1 MHTQHLQ
8 RVRTSGHQ
16 LGNRPAYPEACHQT
30 QIFLQA
36 VAFPQDWLHHVQES
50 APLSQARERP
60 RDHQPFLPV
69 ALMFEKRPD
78 LYNTTHGPPVA
89 LPVIRGLVWG
99 RSLLHSTACRNHTH
113 KPLLAELRPSFQT
126 LPPLPPE
133 LHPLSGVC
141 LPSHPPD
148 HCTLCAEL

>member
-1 MHTQHLQ
+1 M
-8 RVRTSGHQ
+8 
-16 LGNRPAYPEACHQT
+16 
-30 QIFLQA
+30 
-36 VAFPQDWLHHVQES
+36 
-50 APLSQARERP
+50 SQARERP

-99 RSLLHSTACRNHTH
+99 RSLLHGTACRNHTH

-126 LPPLPPE
+126 LPPLPRSSILCLE
-133 LHPLSGVC
+133 SVCLHPIRLTTVHCALNYELRLRVNSLLSGLFLGSLFP
-141 LPSHPPD
+141 LPHVARGS
-148 HCTLCAEL
+148 L

>member
-8 RVRTSGHQ
+8 RVRPSGHQ

-78 LYNTTHGPPVA
+78 LYNTTHGPPVT
-89 LPVIRGLVWG
+89 LPVIRGGSCGAAVSCTAWPVGTIPISLYWLSSAHHFRPCPGSPGAPSSVW
-99 RSLLHSTACRNHTH
+99 SLSVFI
-113 KPLLAELRPSFQT
+113 PS
-126 LPPLPPE
+126 
-133 LHPLSGVC
+133 
-141 LPSHPPD
+141 
-148 HCTLCAEL
+148 A